1 MILFRRSADLQ
12 QYLASRRTNNRSI
25 GFVPTMGALHAGHL
39 ALIERSLQ
47 RDQFTVCSIF
57 VNPTQFNEASDLEQ
71 YPRTPGKDLEW
82 LSKVGCDLAFLPS
95 VEEVYPGGTARTREI
110 DFQGLDQRLEGAHR
124 PGHFAGVAQVV
135 EHLLRLVEPNRLYLG
150 QKDYQQVAIIR
161 RMIEQLE
168 LPIDVDMVPTIREED
183 GLAMSS
189 RNVRLT
195 PTERSAAPLISNVL
209 RDVRERFRAGEEAHH
224 LERAAMARLEK
235 ADHLRPEY
243 FEIVDGRTLQPW
255 SAANPQGRPVACT
268 AVWAGKVRLIDNFL
282 L

>member
-1 MILFRRSADLQ
+1 MILFRRSSDLQ
-12 QYLASRRTNNRSI
+12 QYLESRRTNNRSI

-57 VNPTQFNEASDLEQ
+57 VNPTQFNEAHDLER

-82 LSKVGCDLAFLPS
+82 LSKVGCDLAFLPT
-95 VEEVYPGGTARTREI
+95 VAEVYPDGTDRNREI
-110 DFQGLDQRLEGAHR
+110 DFRGLDQQLEGPHR

-135 EHLLRLVEPNRLYLG
+135 ERLLRLVAPNRLYLG

-161 RMIEQLE
+161 RMIDALN
-168 LPIDVDMVPTIREED
+168 LPVAVEMVPTVREPD

-189 RNVRLT
+189 RNVRLGAA
-195 PTERSAAPLISNVL
+195 ERAAAPLIYQVL
-209 RDVRERFRAGEEAHH
+209 AEVRDRFRAGEDARH
-224 LERAAMARLEK
+224 LEQAARARLAATE
-235 ADHLRPEY
+235 HLRPEY
-243 FEIVDGRTLQPW
+243 FAIVDGQTLEPW
-255 SAANPQGRPVACT
+255 AANNPQGRPVACT
-268 AVWAGKVRLIDNFL
+268 AVWAGDVRLIDNYL

>member
-1 MILFRRSADLQ
+1 MILFRRSTDLQ

-39 ALIERSLQ
+39 ALIERSRQ

-82 LSKVGCDLAFLPS
+82 LSKVGCDLAFLPT
-95 VEEVYPGGTARTREI
+95 VAEVYPEGTDRSREI
-110 DFQGLDQRLEGAHR
+110 DFRGLDQRLEGTHR

-135 EHLLRLVEPNRLYLG
+135 ERLLRLVEPNRLYLG
-150 QKDYQQVAIIR
+150 QKDYQQVAIIQ
-161 RMIEQLE
+161 RMIDELQLPVE
-168 LPIDVDMVPTIREED
+168 VDMVPTVREAD

-189 RNVRLT
+189 RNVRLG
-195 PTERSAAPLISNVL
+195 PAERAAAPLIQAVL
-209 RDVRERFRAGEEAHH
+209 HDVRERFRAGEEAHH
-224 LERAAMARLEK
+224 LERAALSRLEK
-235 ADHLRPEY
+235 AEHLRPEY
-243 FEIVDGRTLQPW
+243 FEIVDGQTLKPW

-268 AVWAGKVRLIDNFL
+268 AVWAGDVRLIDNFL